1 MNPEVLIIGGGV
13 IGLSIAREL
22 HSRGLRKITLIEKD
36 LCGEESSWAAAGML
50 GPQAEADVKDA
61 FFDLCCESRDLYP
74 DLAAALLD
82 ETGVDIELDRKGTLS
97 LAFTEED
104 AEELDKRFRWQRDAG
119 LAVQYLSAEEI
130 VKAEPYISSA
140 VRTGLFFKNDWQVEN
155 RKLLNAL
162 RRYAEMNG
170 IRIMEN
176 ARVERLVTQGGRVTA
191 AETDRGIFTAD
202 QPVLATGAWSSL
214 IKIGDALPPF
224 HVTPVRGQ
232 MICLRPETPVFE
244 HVIYSRRGYIVPRR
258 DGHILAGSTSETAGF
273 DKSVTDDACDL
284 LQKMAGEISP
294 FLSALPVTD
303 HWSGLRP
310 FAVDGMPILGD
321 VDGIDD
327 LVIATAH
334 YRNGILLAPITAK
347 LIAERVVD
355 GVKSEYLERFSVK
368 RMRAKSLDA
377 KG

>member
-22 HSRGLRKITLIEKD
+22 HSRGLRKITLIEKGV
-36 LCGEESSWAAAGML
+36 CGEESSWAAAGML
-50 GPQAEADVKDA
+50 GPQVEADVKDA

-74 DLAAALLD
+74 DVAAALLN
-82 ETGVDIELDRKGTLS
+82 ETDVDIELDRTGTLS

-104 AEELDKRFRWQRDAG
+104 ADKLDKRFRWQRDAG
-119 LAVQYLSAEEI
+119 LAVEHLSTEEI
-130 VKAEPYISSA
+130 LKAEPHVSPA
-140 VRTGLFFKNDWQVEN
+140 VQIGLFFKNDWQVEN

-170 IRIMEN
+170 IKIMEN
-176 ARVERLVTQGGRVTA
+176 TRVERLVTQGGRVTGA
-191 AETDRGIFTAD
+191 VTDHGIFTAD
-202 QPVLATGAWSSL
+202 KTVLATGAWSSL
-214 IKIGDALPPF
+214 IKIGDVLPPF
-224 HVTPVRGQ
+224 HVNPVRGQ
-232 MICLRPETPVFE
+232 MICLRPESKLFRYV
-244 HVIYSRRGYIVPRR
+244 VYSRRGYIVPRL
-258 DGHILAGSTSETAGF
+258 DGRILAGSTSETAGF
-273 DKSVTDDACDL
+273 EKLVTDEASAF
-284 LQKMAGEISP
+284 LQKMAIEISP
-294 FLSALPVTD
+294 FLGGLPVTD

-310 FAVDGMPILGD
+310 FATDGMPILGD

-355 GVKSEYLERFSVK
+355 GLKSEYLERFSVK
-368 RMRAKSLDA
+368 RMKAKSLDP